1 MHKCTH
7 VVLSFRRRYLVLNT
21 LCCLGNIYLRR
32 GQVFKDRFVLCKFAA
47 ALPLALCNFEFM
59 KQLTENETLHLVQ
72 FVNIIR
78 TQYV

>member
-1 MHKCTH
+1 MHKYTH

-47 ALPLALCNFEFM
+47 ALCNFEFM
-59 KQLTENETLHLVQ
+59 KQLTDNETLHLVQ
-72 FVNIIR
+72 VVNIIR